1 MRSGDVTK
9 IGFVCDLDDLPS
21 IFQGRIPISDSPI
34 LTEGGGKSTSL
45 LVAYALTPSPMAYL
59 GLASDAMILHTI
71 NWKSVVRNENHW
83 QGWRQTGIAPH
94 SSIQTKQDLPAEEN
108 YAEGLERRNSFPD
121 HGVYSYQR
129 KFRCRYRGRHG
140 SSPNSYAVNYAMKYL
155 TEHDI
160 LGGIEVVITK
170 LVVQISPYDCQ
181 RV

>member
-34 LTEGGGKSTSL
+34 LTEGGGRSTSL

-83 QGWRQTGIAPH
+83 QGWRQTELRLTLRSKPNKTYPQKKTMQKDWNGEIA
-94 SSIQTKQDLPAEEN
+94 SQITGFTLTK
-108 YAEGLERRNSFPD
+108 GNSVVVIED
-121 HGVYSYQR
+121 
-129 KFRCRYRGRHG
+129 
-140 SSPNSYAVNYAMKYL
+140 AM
-155 TEHDI
+155 
-160 LGGIEVVITK
+160 EVVLIRM
-170 LVVQISPYDCQ
+170 P
-181 RV
+181 